1 MAIVGAALVVKLPQ
15 LYKIWKNGSAKGI
28 SRISA
33 YAELCSYF
41 NTMAYAR
48 HLNNPIQI
56 YAETIAISIQNLI
69 VVLTIYWYDDKL
81 PLHEKILFLGTFGA
95 YATILLADE
104 KVNEQQWHMVSASV
118 ILCSAMARGT

>member
-1 MAIVGAALVVKLPQ
+1 MADSNSVSNSVEPTEEYCKSLSYLQKEAYTTCFSYTAFNFISMAIISAALVVKLPQ

-69 VVLTIYWYDDKL
+69 VVLAIYWYD
-81 PLHEKILFLGTFGA
+81 
-95 YATILLADE
+95 
-104 KVNEQQWHMVSASV
+104 
-118 ILCSAMARGT
+118 R